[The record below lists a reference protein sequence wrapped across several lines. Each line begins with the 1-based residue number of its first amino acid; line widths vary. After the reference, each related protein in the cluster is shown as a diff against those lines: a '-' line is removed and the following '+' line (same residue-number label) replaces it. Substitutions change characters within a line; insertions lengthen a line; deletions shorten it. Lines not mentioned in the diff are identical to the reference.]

1 MSVVE
6 RLDHS
11 HLRDAI
17 VGFRDALRAHQ
28 QRLNRLNVY
37 PVPDGDTGTNMA
49 LTLESVVTALDGVPD
64 TDRTMVATCKAI
76 SHGSLMGARG
86 NSGVILSQVLR
97 GLCGRLD
104 DDEVA
109 DGACVAAALADA
121 SRAAY
126 SAVMRPVEGTIL
138 TVVREASEAAVAA
151 ASEVGGAGEKA
162 LVDVLDAAVRSARDA
177 LAHTP
182 ELLPVLKE
190 AGVVD
195 AGGAGF
201 VLFLDALLHVVDGRP
216 VPEAPEGEADPSIPM
231 VTEGEG
237 GSDAAMEGPRY
248 EVMYLLD
255 APDDKIDA
263 FKAAWMEI
271 GESIVVVG
279 GDGLWNCHIHADD
292 IGASIEAGIEAGR
305 PRQIRVTDLAGQVEE
320 ERWVR
325 QGLGPDAAADAADDA
340 GPAARETVATA
351 VVAVALG
358 DAVRDGFR
366 SMGAQEVVAGGQ
378 TMNPSTADLL
388 EAIEATDAHEVV
400 LLPNNKNIIPVA
412 GQAADL
418 ATKPVWVVPTRG
430 MVAGLAAMLVYDPD
444 GSAEANAKAMEEAAS
459 QVVSGQVTWA
469 VRSSGSINEGDWLG
483 LAGEEIVDVHP
494 DLATCATCLLDR
506 LVGDGH
512 ELVTVFVG
520 ATTADEVTAAVEQWL
535 AANRPQVA
543 VEVQRWQLPLSAYV
557 FSIE

>member
-1 MSVVE
+1 VAE
-6 RLDHS
+6 PGP
-11 HLRDAI
+11 A
-17 VGFRDALRAHQ
+17 
-28 QRLNRLNVY
+28 
-37 PVPDGDTGTNMA
+37 A
-49 LTLESVVTALDGVPD
+49 LT
-64 TDRTMVATCKAI
+64 
-76 SHGSLMGARG
+76 
-86 NSGVILSQVLR
+86 
-97 GLCGRLD
+97 
-104 DDEVA
+104 
-109 DGACVAAALADA
+109 
-121 SRAAY
+121 
-126 SAVMRPVEGTIL
+126 
-138 TVVREASEAAVAA
+138 
-151 ASEVGGAGEKA
+151 
-162 LVDVLDAAVRSARDA
+162 
-177 LAHTP
+177 
-182 ELLPVLKE
+182 
-190 AGVVD
+190 GVVD

-201 VLFLDALLHVVDGRP
+201 VLFLDALLEVVDGRP
-216 VPEAPEGEADPSIPM
+216 VPGVPEGEDEPAL
-231 VTEGEG
+231 VAATESAGHGGEG
-237 GSDAAMEGPRY
+237 DGGIEGPRY

-255 APDDKIDA
+255 APDTKIDA

-279 GDGLWNCHIHADD
+279 GEGLWNCHIHADD

-325 QGLGPDAAADAADDA
+325 QGLGPEAAAV
-340 GPAARETVATA
+340 PAREKVSTA

-388 EAIEATDAHEVV
+388 EAIEATDADEVV
-400 LLPNNKNIIPVA
+400 VLPNNKNIIPVA

-418 ATKPVWVVPTRG
+418 ASRLVRVVPTRG

-444 GSAEANAKAMEEAAS
+444 SSAEANAKAMEEAAS

-469 VRSSGSINEGDWLG
+469 VRSSGRINEGDWLG
-483 LAGEEIVDVHP
+483 LSGEEIVDVHP
-494 DLATCATCLLDR
+494 DLATCSTRLLDR

-520 ATTADEVTAAVEQWL
+520 ATTGAEVTDAVEQWL

-543 VEVQRWQLPLSAYV
+543 VEVQRWQLPLSAFV